1 MITMTNMIEAVTKKR
16 QFEQRLDRTA
26 VIHLISDTFD
36 VAGVGKVRCELHLV
50 QAVHCA
56 VKPHLRKVWELND
69 TKISAAKLAS
79 LIPA

>member
-1 MITMTNMIEAVTKKR
+1 MLTMTNMIAAVTKKR
-16 QFEQRLDRTA
+16 DFEQRLNRSA
-26 VIHLISDTFD
+26 VIHLISDTFE

-69 TKISAAKLAS
+69 KKISAAKLAS